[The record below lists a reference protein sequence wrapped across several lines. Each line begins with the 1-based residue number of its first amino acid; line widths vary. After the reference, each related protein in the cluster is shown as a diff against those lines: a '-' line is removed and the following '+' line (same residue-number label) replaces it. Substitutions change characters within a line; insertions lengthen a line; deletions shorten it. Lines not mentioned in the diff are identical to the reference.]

1 MAKNSQKNRRDFLK
15 ATGTVVGVT
24 SIAGCNSL
32 GNGNDGSDSQGK
44 EITGSGSNNKGTSRP
59 TYELQSSNLEY
70 DLTDFDASEAN
81 QHDKSYVE
89 ENYSS
94 KLEVVAFKNSK
105 EVDLEI
111 QSHVHLEDED
121 AEEVATTDDGS
132 VPEYAVRDGQELIVR
147 AEIDGEIIEDTV
159 SVNKNLPHDYDVIL
173 NIGEEVSLEEFMD
186 SLDDVTLVE
195 GGDHGGEV
203 YLETQ
208 QGTQVEVT
216 EYGTVPRDKI
226 EEIEEGQELKLGTET
241 GGELTDSATVVALN
255 KTPRGVFIIDA
266 RLIENGE
273 TVLHH
278 WDTPYR
284 FDAEVGDPGRVTADN
299 TYEVSRDQF
308 HQLRAKRRD
317 ELEADEIIAESD
329 LDTLEGAIDTISE
342 ERDFDQTQKI
352 ESYFRLLNVA
362 MRGRSERYEG
372 SGANPTAANVEKAM
386 LDFSPY
392 EPVYVGDLI
401 NPPEPVVLTSGD
413 GGGVTVHSQLAYVD
427 GDWYHVGRDN
437 INATHIDDIEDLG
450 MVEQTDDLDFPNA
463 SASEL
468 GVSVL
473 GEFERGDT
481 GIKDPDKAG
490 GYVEAAVK
498 APVTSGVM
506 RSKVDYSLIDAL
518 GGELNLSEDLS
529 WSLLRSIRENSQW
542 TETMAPIEL
551 AAAIQI
557 DTEEAEV
564 VGVEDDGSGN
574 PQIKFH

>member
-1 MAKNSQKNRRDFLK
+1 MAKNSQKTRRDFLK
-15 ATGTVVGVT
+15 TTGTVVGVT
-24 SIAGCNSL
+24 SIVGCNSI
-32 GNGNDGSDSQGK
+32 GNDGSDSQGK
-44 EITGSGSNNKGTSRP
+44 ETTGSGSNNTGTSRP

-70 DLTDFDASEAN
+70 DLTDFAASEAN

-94 KLEVVAFKNSK
+94 KLEVVAFKNGT

-111 QSHVHLEDED
+111 QSLVHLEDEE

-159 SVNKNLPHDYDVIL
+159 SVNKVLPHDYDVIL
-173 NIGEEVSLEEFMD
+173 NIGEEVSLEEFVD
-186 SLDDVTLVE
+186 SLGDVILVE

-216 EYGTVPRDKI
+216 EYGTVPGDKI

-255 KTPRGVFIIDA
+255 KTPRGAFIIDT

-284 FDAEVGDPGRVTADN
+284 FDAEIGDPERVTEDN
-299 TYEVSRDQF
+299 TYEVTRERFLQQRSETRN
-308 HQLRAKRRD
+308 
-317 ELEADEIIAESD
+317 ELAADEIITDSD
-329 LDTLEGAIDTISE
+329 LELIRESNEYLEE
-342 ERDFDQTQKI
+342 ERELDEETLI
-352 ESYFRLLNVA
+352 ERRFNIVSAA
-362 MRGRSERYEG
+362 MRGLGDYEG
-372 SGANPTAANVEKAM
+372 SSANPDSINVEKAM
-386 LDFSPY
+386 LDNFDYRPVFVGGFLNPQ
-392 EPVYVGDLI
+392 EPNV
-401 NPPEPVVLTSGD
+401 PSSGD
-413 GGGVTVHSQLAYVD
+413 GAGFDVDSQVAYVE
-427 GDWYHVGRDN
+427 GDWYHVGESN
-437 INATHIDDIEDLG
+437 INSRHIREIDEIG
-450 MVEQTDDLDFPNA
+450 MVEEGTNFENT

-468 GVSVL
+468 AVSVL
-473 GEFERGDT
+473 GEFERGNTDLLD
-481 GIKDPDKAG
+481 GSQDPEE
-490 GYVEAAVK
+490 YVETAVTS
-498 APVTSGVM
+498 PVTLNSNFAEVEVSG
-506 RSKVDYSLIDAL
+506 DI
-518 GGELNLSEDLS
+518 S
-529 WSLLRSIRENSQW
+529 WQLLDSIRENSEW